1 MRTVRH
7 LLIFSII
14 FLSYSCS
21 QNNQTKQKEGIS
33 SIKEIEINEVTKE
46 EIPDIMILNS
56 FIPLSNKIPLAPIK
70 RVLIYKERIYILD
83 DQPKI
88 VC

>member
-56 FIPLSNKIPLAPIK
+56 FIPLLNKIPLTRRQIGRASCRE
-70 RVLIYKERIYILD
+70 RV
-83 DQPKI
+83 
-88 VC
+88 